1 MVWLGQG
8 LGKVWQPT
16 HSWWERVTCWEPQQ
30 KSAGGWSRWNRMS
43 RGREEVMLFGA
54 PYFFSLCAVVC
65 FKQGCVRSLG
75 YRLGMEGGSQGNK
88 SVNGGRE
95 LC

>member
-1 MVWLGQG
+1 M
-8 LGKVWQPT
+8 
-16 HSWWERVTCWEPQQ
+16 
-30 KSAGGWSRWNRMS
+30 N

-54 PYFFSLCAVVC
+54 PCSFSLFAVVC
-65 FKQGCVRSLG
+65 FKQGCVRSWG

-88 SVNGGRE
+88 SVNDGRE